1 MHYVV
6 VGRKHG
12 DDEATAGLRC
22 SRSETAE
29 LLAIEEMGSNA
40 EDAERF
46 DLLVYIDAVFSSQT
60 AISMETT

>member
-1 MHYVV
+1 M
-6 VGRKHG
+6 
-12 DDEATAGLRC
+12 TSGLRC